1 MLKLLNKIIWRIR
14 YRTFIILHTAAMF
27 VLPSGRYKTELN
39 SALWSLGLKVQV
51 NYMASKAKETGATDV
66 V

>member
-1 MLKLLNKIIWRIR
+1 
-14 YRTFIILHTAAMF
+14 MF